1 MRLLFIFL
9 GLFGLSNLYGQKEIK
24 KALLDSDIEF
34 IQINADFCYQVT
46 LQTAKTDEV
55 YVAAQ
60 MEGEYAKDLLLTLE
74 EEGATMLIGTGF
86 HPNFTNPN
94 DKLSAHK
101 VISIALEIIVPEYRN
116 VFLYGTSS
124 NVDVLGS
131 YEKLEVK
138 LANGTCRLNNV
149 REYVDVKTQKGDI
162 LVRAPRGDFQ
172 AESTY
177 GQVIKEEIPIGSNQ
191 YILST
196 VEGTIQLKKTK

>member
-9 GLFGLSNLYGQKEIK
+9 GLFGLSSLHGQKEIN

-34 IQINADFCYQVT
+34 IQINADFCYQVS

-55 YVAAQ
+55 YVAAH

-74 EEGATMLIGTGF
+74 EKGATMLIGAGF

-101 VISIALEIIVPEYRN
+101 VISIALEIVVPEYRN
-116 VFLYGTSS
+116 VSLYGTSS

-138 LANGTCRLNNV
+138 LANGTCRLDNV
-149 REYVDVKTQKGDI
+149 GEYVDVKTQKGDI
-162 LVRAPRGDFQ
+162 LVRTSQGDFQ
-172 AESTY
+172 AASTY
-177 GQVIKEEIPIGSNQ
+177 GQVIKEEIPKGSNQ

>member
-1 MRLLFIFL
+1 MRFPFILLGFL
-9 GLFGLSNLYGQKEIK
+9 GLSNLHGQKEIK

-34 IQINADFCYQVT
+34 IQINADFCYQIT

-74 EEGATMLIGTGF
+74 EKGATMLIGTGF

-101 VISIALEIIVPEYRN
+101 VISIALEIVVPAHRN
-116 VFLYGTSS
+116 VSLYGTSS
-124 NVDVLGS
+124 NVDVLGD

-138 LANGTCRLNNV
+138 LANGTCTLDNV
-149 REYVDVKTQKGDI
+149 TQFVDVKTQKGDI
-162 LVRAPRGDFQ
+162 MVWASQGNFQ

-177 GQVIKEEIPIGSNQ
+177 GQVVKEEIPIGSNQ
-191 YILST
+191 YILSS

>member
-1 MRLLFIFL
+1 MRCLFILL
-9 GLFGLSNLYGQKEIK
+9 GLLGFTNLHGQKEIK

-34 IQINADFCYQVT
+34 IQINAEFCYQVT

-60 MEGEYAKDLLLTLE
+60 MEGEYAEDLLLTLE
-74 EEGATMLIGTGF
+74 EKGATMLIGTGF
-86 HPNFTNPN
+86 HPNFSNPN

-101 VISIALEIIVPEYRN
+101 VISIALEITVPEYSN
-116 VFLYGTSS
+116 VSLYGTNS
-124 NVDVLGS
+124 NVDAQGD

-138 LANGTCRLNNV
+138 LANGNCRLDNV
-149 REYVDVKTQKGDI
+149 AQYVDVKTQKGDI